1 MSGLGASPAA
11 AADPIIDN
19 RSLLADPTAPDGSR
33 IVKAEYKDD
42 RNIRL
47 HVHSTAM
54 DENVI
59 IDVQRPADASV
70 PRPTLY
76 LLNGA
81 GGGEDDASWQVKTDA
96 LEFLSDK
103 NVNVVQPVGGKWSYY
118 TDWIADD
125 PVLGRNKWKT
135 FFTEE
140 LPPLIDGALGTNGT
154 NAIAG
159 LSTSGTT
166 VLALPIAKPGLYKAA
181 AAYSGCAQTS
191 DPVGSE
197 FVKLTVET
205 WGGGDTMNMWGPQ
218 GSEEWV
224 KNDPYVNAEGLRGLD
239 LYISTGNGLPGQYD
253 TLNGPYALPGAYG
266 LANQIVIGG
275 VIEAGTNFC
284 THNLKN
290 KLDSLGIPATYNFRD
305 SGTHSWGYWRDEL
318 QRSWPVQAKGLGI
331 RTFVGQR
338 QPPRDPR
345 AGAAHGPRVFYLTST
360 PPPPP
365 APGGGW
371 SPFVG

>member
-1 MSGLGASPAA
+1 LIRRQSRRGGLRVAAAIAATAVLAGVMTGLGASSAT
-11 AADPIIDN
+11 ADPIIDSK
-19 RSLLADPTAPDGSR
+19 SLLGNSVAPDGSR
-33 IVKAEYKDD
+33 ITKAEYKDE
-42 RNIRL
+42 RSIRL
-47 HVHSTAM
+47 YVYSAAM
-54 DENVI
+54 DEKII

-81 GGGEDDASWQVKTDA
+81 GGGEDEASWQAKTDA
-96 LEFLSDK
+96 LQFLSDK
-103 NVNVVQPVGGKWSYY
+103 NVNVIQPIGGKWSYY
-118 TDWIADD
+118 TDWIKDD

-140 LPPLIDGALGTNGT
+140 LPPLVDGALGTNGV

-166 VLALPIAKPGLYKAA
+166 VLALPISKPGLYKAA

-205 WGGGDTMNMWGPQ
+205 WGGGNTDNMWGPE
-218 GSEEWV
+218 GSPDWV
-224 KNDPYVNAEGLRGLD
+224 ANDPYVNAEGLRGLD

-253 TLNGPYALPGAYG
+253 TLNGQYALPGAYG

-275 VIEAGTNFC
+275 VIEAGTNYC
-284 THNLKN
+284 THNLQN
-290 KLDSLGIPATYNFRD
+290 RLNELGIPATYNFRN
-305 SGTHSWGYWRDEL
+305 SGTHSWGYWRDEFL
-318 QRSWPVQAKGLGI
+318 LSWPVLAKGLGI
-331 RTFVGQR
+331 
-338 QPPRDPR
+338 
-345 AGAAHGPRVFYLTST
+345 
-360 PPPPP
+360 
-365 APGGGW
+365 
-371 SPFVG
+371 

>member
-1 MSGLGASPAA
+1 MVAATAVLTGVMTGLGGSTA
-11 AADPIIDN
+11 AADPIIE
-19 RSLLADPTAPDGSR
+19 SKTLLADPTAPDGSR

-42 RNIRL
+42 RSLRL
-47 HVHSTAM
+47 YVHSTAM
-54 DENVI
+54 DRDITV
-59 IDVQRPADASV
+59 DVQRPADASE

-81 GGGEDDASWQVKTDA
+81 GGGEDSASWQAQTNTLD
-96 LEFLSDK
+96 FLSDK
-103 NVNVVQPVGGKWSYY
+103 NVNVVQPIGGSWTYY
-118 TDWIADD
+118 TDWIKDEPA
-125 PVLGRNKWKT
+125 LGGRNKWKT

-140 LPPLIDGALGTNGT
+140 LPPLVDGALGTNGV

-197 FVKLTVET
+197 FVRLTVET
-205 WGGGDTMNMWGPQ
+205 WGGADTENMWGPQ

-224 KNDPYVNAEGLRGLD
+224 KNDPYVNAEALRGVD
-239 LYISTGNGLPGQYD
+239 LYVSTGNGLPGRWD
-253 TLNGPYALPGAYG
+253 TLNGPHTLPGSYG
-266 LANQIVIGG
+266 LANQILVGG

-290 KLDSLGIPATYNFRD
+290 RLDSLGIPATFNFRD
-305 SGTHSWGYWRDEL
+305 TGTHSWGYWEDEFKA
-318 QRSWPVQAKGLGI
+318 SWPVLAGGLGI
-331 RTFVGQR
+331 
-338 QPPRDPR
+338 
-345 AGAAHGPRVFYLTST
+345 
-360 PPPPP
+360 
-365 APGGGW
+365 
-371 SPFVG
+371 

>member
-1 MSGLGASPAA
+1 MTGLGGSTA
-11 AADPIIDN
+11 AADPIIE
-19 RSLLADPTAPDGSR
+19 SKTLLADPTAPDGSR

-42 RNIRL
+42 RNLRL
-47 HVHSTAM
+47 YVHSTAM
-54 DENVI
+54 DRDITV
-59 IDVQRPADASV
+59 DVQRPADASE

-81 GGGEDDASWQVKTDA
+81 GGGEDSASWQAQTNTLD
-96 LEFLSDK
+96 FLSDK
-103 NVNVVQPVGGKWSYY
+103 NVNVVQPIGGSWTYY
-118 TDWIADD
+118 TDWIKDD
-125 PVLGRNKWKT
+125 PNLGRNKWKT

-140 LPPLIDGALGTNGT
+140 LPPLIDGALGTNGV
-154 NAIAG
+154 NALAG

-197 FVKLTVET
+197 FVRLTVET
-205 WGGGDTMNMWGPQ
+205 WGGGDTENMWGPQ

-239 LYISTGNGLPGQYD
+239 LYVSTGNGLPGRWD
-253 TLNGPYALPGAYG
+253 TLDGPHTLPGSYG
-266 LANQIVIGG
+266 LANQILVGG

-290 KLDSLGIPATYNFRD
+290 RLDELGIPATFNFRE
-305 SGTHSWGYWRDEL
+305 SGTHSWGYWEDEFL
-318 QRSWPVQAKGLGI
+318 ASWPVLAKGLG
-331 RTFVGQR
+331 V
-338 QPPRDPR
+338 
-345 AGAAHGPRVFYLTST
+345 
-360 PPPPP
+360 
-365 APGGGW
+365 
-371 SPFVG
+371 

>member
-1 MSGLGASPAA
+1 MVAATAVFAGVMTGLGGSTA
-11 AADPIIDN
+11 AADPIIE
-19 RSLLADPTAPDGSR
+19 SKTLLADPTSPNGSR

-42 RNIRL
+42 RNLRL
-47 HVHSTAM
+47 YVHSTSM
-54 DENVI
+54 DKEI
-59 IDVQRPADASV
+59 IVDVQRPADASV

-81 GGGEDDASWQVKTDA
+81 GGGEDSASWQAQTNT

-103 NVNVVQPVGGKWSYY
+103 NVNVIQPIGGSWSYY

-125 PVLGRNKWKT
+125 PALGRNKWKT

-140 LPPLIDGALGTNGT
+140 LPPLVDGALGTNGV
-154 NAIAG
+154 NSIAG

-205 WGGGDTMNMWGPQ
+205 WGGGNTMNMWGPQ

-224 KNDPYVNAEGLRGLD
+224 ENDPYVHAEGLRGLE
-239 LYISTGNGLPGQYD
+239 LYVSTGNGLPGRWD
-253 TLNGPYALPGAYG
+253 TLNGPHTLPGSYG
-266 LANQIVIGG
+266 LANQLIVGG

-290 KLDSLGIPATYNFRD
+290 RLDSLGIPATFNFREN
-305 SGTHSWGYWRDEL
+305 GTHSWGYWEDEF
-318 QRSWPVQAKGLGI
+318 RASWPVLAKGMGI
-331 RTFVGQR
+331 
-338 QPPRDPR
+338 
-345 AGAAHGPRVFYLTST
+345 
-360 PPPPP
+360 
-365 APGGGW
+365 
-371 SPFVG
+371 